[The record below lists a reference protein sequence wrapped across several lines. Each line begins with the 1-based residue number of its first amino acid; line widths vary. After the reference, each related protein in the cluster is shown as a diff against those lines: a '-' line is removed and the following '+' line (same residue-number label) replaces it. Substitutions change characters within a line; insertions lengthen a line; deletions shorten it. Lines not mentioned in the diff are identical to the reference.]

1 MNPIIAV
8 MEASLTPSEQWQ
20 KCQSSV
26 NEAQTLSQLVCAIIN
41 LAWFLAQK
49 LLEAEL
55 ESRACQN
62 LNSET
67 HLCPHCGSHL
77 QSKGQVPRQMQT
89 LLGVVKWKRRV
100 LRCPKGCSGVQ
111 KIPSDE
117 QMAISPYQKTS
128 WEVKHLACLLSVFLP
143 YSLSTQ
149 LLKQLTGVNISE
161 SSLWNWVQQAGLKAK
176 KLWLERLDAIERK
189 KEITPESME
198 KELEQLTM
206 ILAADGVMVPFR
218 PQVGTAKGKTQWQEV
233 KVAVVARLKQMKTSK
248 GKIYTRLCQRRLVA
262 VLGDIEQLKPR
273 LLWEALHQG
282 LQSAAMVVW
291 LSDGGVGFWRLYREC
306 FAKCAVGILDFY
318 HAAGHLWR
326 AANAW
331 WAKEPEIAQICFERW
346 RYYLRNGKHNQVLS
360 ELTRLVNTLRL
371 NENERKTFAQVQSYF
386 ETHRSHVTYE
396 EFKQQNFPL
405 GSGVVE
411 SACKWLI
418 QQRFKGVGMR
428 WSVEGFEHLL
438 YLRLAWVNKRFDHLF
453 PSVPLYSPK
462 P

>member
-1 MNPIIAV
+1 MNPIIAT
-8 MEASLTPSEQWQ
+8 MEACFPASEQWQ
-20 KCQSSV
+20 KCKSSV
-26 NEAQTLSQLVCAIIN
+26 NEAQTLSQLVCGIIN
-41 LAWFLAQK
+41 LTWLLAQK
-49 LLEAEL
+49 LLETEL
-55 ESRACQN
+55 ESRGCQN
-62 LNSET
+62 LNSES
-67 HLCPHCGSHL
+67 HLCPHCGSRL
-77 QSKGQVPRQMQT
+77 QSKGLVSRQMQT
-89 LLGVVKWKRRV
+89 LLGVVQWKRRV
-100 LRCPKGCSGVQ
+100 LRCPQGCSGVQ

-117 QMAISPYQKTS
+117 QMAISPYQQTS

-149 LLKQLTGVNISE
+149 LLQQLTGVNISD
-161 SSLWNWVQQAGLKAK
+161 SSLWNWVQKAGARAK
-176 KLWLERLDAIERK
+176 TLWVERLNEIEK
-189 KEITPESME
+189 KKQIAPESMD

-218 PQVGTAKGKTQWQEV
+218 PMVGTNKGKTRWQEV
-233 KVAVVARLKQMKTSK
+233 KVAVVARLKQIKTSR
-248 GKIYTRLCQRRLVA
+248 GKFYTCLCQRRLVA

-273 LLWEALHQG
+273 LFWEAMHQG
-282 LQSAAMVVW
+282 LNQATLVVW

-306 FAKCAVGILDFY
+306 FEYCAIGILDFY

-331 WAKEPEIAQICFERW
+331 WANEPEIAQICFERW
-346 RYYLRNGKHNQVLS
+346 RYYLRNGKQNQVLS
-360 ELTRLVNTLRL
+360 ELTKWVNTLRL
-371 NENERKTFAQVQSYF
+371 NENQRKVFAQVQSYF
-386 ETHRSHVTYE
+386 ETHRSHVAYK
-396 EFKQQNFPL
+396 EFKQQNLPL

-428 WSVEGFEHLL
+428 WSEEGFEHLL
-438 YLRLAWVNKRFDHLF
+438 YLRLAWVNQRFDTLF